1 MAATIPEQH
10 LVIMGSGGVGKT
22 TLIVQFV
29 QHRFVPDY
37 EPTIE
42 DSYRKQLS
50 IDNQTVML
58 DILDTAGQ
66 EEYAAL
72 KDQYMLT
79 GEGFFLAYSVLDT
92 HSFNELK
99 VLREQILKVKN
110 ASYVPMVI
118 VGNKLDIAL
127 KEPQKRQVTAVD
139 GQTFASQ
146 FSVPF
151 FETSAKDGTN
161 VEEAWAA
168 LVRAARRSA
177 PSAKSAGPVNGASGA
192 KSGGCCTL
200 L

>member
-1 MAATIPEQH
+1 MNSD
-10 LVIMGSGGVGKT
+10 GSMRYKKQA
-22 TLIVQFV
+22 LIVQFV
-29 QHRFVPDY
+29 KHRFVPDY

-42 DSYRKQLS
+42 DSYRKTLT
-50 IDNQTVML
+50 IDGQTVML

-79 GEGFFLAYSVLDT
+79 GEGFFLAYSVVDL

-110 ASYVPMVI
+110 ATYVPMVM

-127 KEPQKRQVTAVD
+127 KEPQKRQVSTEEAKRLAD
-139 GQTFASQ
+139 SYGIS
-146 FSVPF
+146 F

-168 LVRAARRSA
+168 LVRATRRNSG
-177 PSAKSAGPVNGASGA
+177 PQKNEKQVKSADEK
-192 KSGGCCTL
+192 KSQCCTL